1 MLRILNFWSS
11 KEIFK
16 KVKNVLEKEPVEL
29 LSELEEMYSVV
40 LFVAGNNDDHQFD
53 RDSRKVFYGENKKKV
68 SIVAGRW

>member
-16 KVKNVLEKEPVEL
+16 KVKNVLQKEPVEL

-53 RDSRKVFYGENKKKV
+53 RDSRKVFYGENKKK
-68 SIVAGRW
+68 

>member
-11 KEIFK
+11 KKKKK

-53 RDSRKVFYGENKKKV
+53 RDSRKVFYGENKKK
-68 SIVAGRW
+68 

>member
-53 RDSRKVFYGENKKKV
+53 RDSRKVFYGENKKK
-68 SIVAGRW
+68 